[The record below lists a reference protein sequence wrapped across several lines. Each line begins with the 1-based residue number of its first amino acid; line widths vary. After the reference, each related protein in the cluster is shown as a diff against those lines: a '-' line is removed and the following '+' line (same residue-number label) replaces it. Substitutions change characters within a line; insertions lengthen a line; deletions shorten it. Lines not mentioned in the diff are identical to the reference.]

1 MRKKSDWQLFSKIS
15 WMIGFLLVIFGSTT
29 INNQAKVLAS
39 ATYNLAPYLWTSAIT
54 SIIIGAYIAL
64 LFLKQLKLKF
74 NLGLF
79 VCVTIPC
86 LALTL
91 YYPILAFTLAFL
103 ENLEFLALP
112 QLLGLTS
119 ETIFGVVA
127 GLTLILSLFQWRE

>member
-1 MRKKSDWQLFSKIS
+1 MRNKLGWHLFAKIS

-29 INNQAKVLAS
+29 INNQAKAYAS
-39 ATYNLAPYLWTSAIT
+39 ATYNLAPYLWVSAIT

-64 LFLKQLKLKF
+64 LFLKRVKLQF
-74 NLGLF
+74 NPGLF

-91 YYPILAFTLAFL
+91 YYPILAFTPAFI

-127 GLTLILSLFQWRE
+127 GLTLVLSVFQWRE

>member
-86 LALTL
+86 LTLTL
-91 YYPILAFTLAFL
+91 YYPILAFTPAFL

>member
-1 MRKKSDWQLFSKIS
+1 MRKKSDWQLFAKIS
-15 WMIGFLLVIFGSTT
+15 WMFGFLLVVFGSTT
-29 INNQAKVLAS
+29 INNQAKAFAS
-39 ATYNLAPYLWTSAIT
+39 ATYNLAPYLWASAIT

-64 LFLKQLKLKF
+64 LFLKRVKLQF
-74 NLGLF
+74 NPGLF

-91 YYPILAFTLAFL
+91 YYPILAFTPAFI

-127 GLTLILSLFQWRE
+127 GLTLVLSVFQWRE